1 MSSCQ
6 ARDDQCGSAVGER
19 RSAAK
24 TTARLLR
31 PPFLYARACVRVC
44 LFVCECVCLCGKA
57 QSTGIVFCNKSETPL
72 CHIATC
78 TQRVGR
84 PPWGGVRMPLG
95 HWGTQSTPLGHSEY
109 PLGHSEYSLG
119 ALRVLPWGTGLP
131 LGALRVL
138 PWANARRSK
147 QSVGAKSQAQS
158 SAAQLRS
165 NWSPRVTVIRTRRAP
180 VSTCEY
186 P

>member
-119 ALRVLPWGTGLP
+119 ALEYP
-131 LGALRVL
+131 LGHSEYSHGRTLAAPNKASVQSRKLR
-138 PWANARRSK
+138 
-147 QSVGAKSQAQS
+147 
-158 SAAQLRS
+158 AAQRS
-165 NWSPRVTVIRTRRAP
+165 CDPTGRLG
-180 VSTCEY
+180 
-186 P
+186 